1 MLKRL
6 FVIGAVLVMAGCTS
20 PKFEGEAIAETNQ
33 TKSMTI
39 IEDDATR
46 DVFLASMLAWCND
59 NGYTCKV
66 ALDGSQPKQDELT
79 LDYVSRW
86 SWDFRTFI
94 ADAKISAYKDGARVD
109 TVTFKAPNGLDTEKF
124 GDDTKRIKAMMD
136 ILFDKTSPA
145 QATLDAKNGVI

>member
-66 ALDGSQPKQDELT
+66 ALDGSQPKQAQRADPARSM
-79 LDYVSRW
+79 DCAHGISSAVRRVRRVQARSGGAPIGWGSARRNPRSSRA
-86 SWDFRTFI
+86 T
-94 ADAKISAYKDGARVD
+94 
-109 TVTFKAPNGLDTEKF
+109 APSG
-124 GDDTKRIKAMMD
+124 RAV
-136 ILFDKTSPA
+136 P
-145 QATLDAKNGVI
+145 